1 MKRKVLIV
9 SHAHPDFSKG
19 GAEVAAHGLYRG
31 LRTLD
36 AWDAVLLARHA
47 VAGLKRTGK
56 PFAAHDGDHEL
67 LFDAETDPFYFS
79 ARNAEPLLREFG
91 RLLDHLRP
99 EVVHFHHYWQVGLE
113 LIRAVKRHDP
123 QLPVVMTLHEYL
135 AICRQNGQMVKT
147 SGQLCTRGSPALCH
161 SCMPDQSP
169 DDYFLR
175 RHFIQSFFGEVDLFV
190 APSHFL
196 RGRYI
201 AWGLNPDR
209 IVVLENGQQYGAPR
223 VAEPEL
229 DTEAPRTRFAFFGQ
243 INPFKGVDILLEAI
257 TLLPLAVR
265 KRIRVE
271 IHGGANEG
279 LPPETRA
286 RIDGLVTQAGRCLKL
301 FGPYAPEDQQRLI
314 RGVDWVVVP
323 SIWWENSPMV
333 IQEAFLHGRPVICA
347 DIGGMAEKVQHQHT
361 GLHFRAR
368 NAADLART
376 IEYAVTSHDVW
387 SRLAKNIVPPP
398 SITDSARA
406 HVLLYERLISANR
419 TTAAAV

>member
-1 MKRKVLIV
+1 MKRKALVI

-31 LRTLD
+31 LRALGD
-36 AWDAVLLARHA
+36 WDAVLLARHG
-47 VAGLKRTGK
+47 VDGLRRTNK
-56 PFAAHDGDHEL
+56 PFSVHDGEHEI
-67 LFDAETDPFYFS
+67 LFDTQTDPFYFS
-79 ARNAEPLLREFG
+79 VRNAESLLRDFG
-91 RLLDHLRP
+91 QLLERLRP
-99 EVVHFHHYWQVGLE
+99 DVVHFHHYWQVGLE

-147 SGQLCTRGSPALCH
+147 NGQLCTRGSPALCH
-161 SCMPDQSP
+161 ACMPDQSP

-175 RHFIQSFFGEVDLFV
+175 RHFIRSFFDQVDLFV

-196 RGRYI
+196 RSRYV
-201 AWGLNPDR
+201 AWGLAPER
-209 IVVLENGQQYGAPR
+209 IVMLENGQQYGAPR
-223 VAEPEL
+223 AVEPADE
-229 DTEAPRTRFAFFGQ
+229 DDAPRTRFAFFGQ
-243 INPFKGVDILLEAI
+243 INPYKGVDLLLEAI
-257 TLLPLAVR
+257 RLLPLAIR

-279 LPPETRA
+279 QPPEIRE
-286 RIDGLVTQAGRCLKL
+286 RIDALVAQAGRCLKL

-314 RGVDWVVVP
+314 CGVDWVVVP

-347 DIGGMAEKVQHQHT
+347 DIGGMAEKVQHGHN

-376 IEYAVTSHDVW
+376 IEHAATSTGLW
-387 SRLAKNIVPPP
+387 NRLARNIQPPP
-398 SITDSARA
+398 SIMDSARA
-406 HVLLYERLISANR
+406 HAAHYERLIATR
-419 TTAAAV
+419 PAVAPA